1 MTTAEAQAP
10 ARTIAQLEQELVE
23 LIASCANDPVAFAR
37 VAFPW
42 GEGELI
48 DYPWTEDVCGL
59 DDWQLK
65 VLCDLRDGLTSIDG
79 AMMAVQEAV
88 ASGHGVG
95 KSALVAIIILWAIS
109 TEANTKG
116 IVTANTEK
124 QLVTKTWAELAKWK
138 RMCICEHWFELTATA
153 LFAKDQRYSKTW
165 RIDMVP
171 WSEKNSEAFAG
182 LHNKGRRVLLIFD
195 EASAIPDII
204 WEVAEGAL
212 TDEDTQIIFCA
223 FGNPTRA
230 RGRFRDCFS
239 RFKQRWR
246 TYHVDSRTA
255 RMTNKRQLQVWIDD
269 YGIESDFVKVRVLGQ
284 FPSADINALFL
295 EADVDAAM
303 NRLPKKGSFE
313 FMEKVLGVDVARQG
327 GDDSVIAARHGKV
340 IYPLKRMHIPDSQL
354 VAQAVAA
361 EQDAFGGNK
370 GECDDATLVDAT
382 GGYGT
387 GVVDAL
393 RTMNRSCIEVYFSGK
408 AADPRYFNKRSE
420 MFFLFAKWVKAG
432 GCLPKDK
439 FLREELLAVTYSF
452 QGDKFRICEKDD
464 IKEEIGRSPDAA
476 DACACTFAVPVAPG
490 AAPHGSPIQQGQ
502 RQAGVLNDYDPFD
515 PNRRM

>member
-1 MTTAEAQAP
+1 MSTLAAAPRTRAQV
-10 ARTIAQLEQELVE
+10 EQELVE
-23 LIASCANDPVAFAR
+23 LIASCHDDPVAFAR

-42 GEGELI
+42 GEGELS
-48 DYPWTEDVCGL
+48 DFPWTEDVCGL
-59 DDWQLK
+59 DDWQLR
-65 VLCDLRDGLTSIDG
+65 VLQDIRDGLLTPTEGIQV
-79 AMMAVQEAV
+79 VQEAV

-95 KSALVAIIILWAIS
+95 KSALVAVIILWAIS
-109 TEANTKG
+109 TEPNTKG

-124 QLVTKTWAELAKWK
+124 QLTTKTWAELAKWF
-138 RMCICEHWFELTATA
+138 RMLICKHWFELTATA
-153 LFAKDQRYSKTW
+153 IFARDEAYSKTW
-165 RIDMVP
+165 RVDMIP

-182 LHNKGRRVLLIFD
+182 LHNKGRRVLLVFD
-195 EASAIPDII
+195 EASAIPDTI

-239 RFKQRWR
+239 RFSHRWKR
-246 TYHVDSRTA
+246 YQVDSRTA
-255 RMTNKRQLQVWIDD
+255 RITNKKQLQAWIDD
-269 YGIESDFVKVRVLGQ
+269 YGVESDFVKVRVLGQ
-284 FPSADINALFL
+284 FPSADVNALFL

-303 NRLPKKGSFE
+303 SRLPKKGSFE

-327 GDDSVIAARHGKV
+327 GDDSAIATRHGSL
-340 IYPLKRMHIPDSQL
+340 IYPLHRMHIPDSQL
-354 VAQAVAA
+354 VAQAVAVH
-361 EQDAFGGNK
+361 QDAFAGTK
-370 GECDDATLVDAT
+370 GLNDDGTLVDAT

-393 RTMNRSCIEVYFSGK
+393 RAMNRSCFEVYFSGK

-439 FLREELLAVTYSF
+439 ALREELLAMTYSF
-452 QGDKFRICEKDD
+452 QGDKFRLCEKDD
-464 IKEEIGRSPDAA
+464 IREEIGRSPDAA
-476 DACACTFAVPVAPG
+476 DACACTFAVPVSPSAPQI
-490 AAPHGSPIQQGQ
+490 GSPIHDGR
-502 RQAGVLNDYDPFD
+502 RQAGVVNDYDPFD